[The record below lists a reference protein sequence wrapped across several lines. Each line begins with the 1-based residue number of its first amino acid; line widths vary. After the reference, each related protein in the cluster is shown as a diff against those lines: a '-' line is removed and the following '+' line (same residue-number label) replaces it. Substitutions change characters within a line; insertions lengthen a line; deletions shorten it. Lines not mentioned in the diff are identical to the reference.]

1 MEPCN
6 CRVCT
11 QTAYKLWSYYCRLGQ
26 ELLWEKIQDLY
37 DTRVRQMAPA
47 ERLQLAKLI
56 LDDLAPSDKPLDMS
70 DEWSD
75 DDLADLATFSIQQA
89 NRPNEGSTG
98 TP

>member
-1 MEPCN
+1 M
-6 CRVCT
+6 
-11 QTAYKLWSYYCRLGQ
+11 G
-26 ELLWEKIQDLY
+26 KIQDLY